1 MSFLDVIK
9 GMDVVP
15 YPHEEDYDIFQK
27 SVYVLYSH
35 DRRFQLGYLLPLVV
49 TELDRSGLV
58 FVDKDSR
65 SVQLAPELSTVELR
79 SDKLNQMATEWK
91 NAGLFSTLDGWRNEL
106 YTIYSPEKEP
116 YMFLERALC
125 PLLGVVMYGVHIN
138 GYVRTKEGLKLWI
151 PRRSATKQ
159 TFPGMLDNTVAG
171 GLGYPHGLMETC
183 IKECYE
189 EAGLTEDIVKQNLR
203 NVGVMSFFYQSK
215 KGDYTTEAGLLQP
228 EVEYLYDLEMSGKTL
243 PSPVD
248 GEAEDFQLLGIPQI
262 CDLVKSG
269 QFTPT
274 CSGVIID
281 FLMRHG
287 YLVPENEPHYIE
299 LAARLHRNLPFP
311 LR

>member
-1 MSFLDVIK
+1 
-9 GMDVVP
+9 MDVVP
-15 YPHEEDYDIFQK
+15 YPHEEGYDTFQE
-27 SVYVLYSH
+27 SVYVFYSH
-35 DRRFQLGYLLPLVV
+35 DHRFKLGYLLPLVV

-58 FVDKDSR
+58 SVDKDNR
-65 SVQLAPELSTVELR
+65 SVQLSSELSTAELR
-79 SDKLNQMATEWK
+79 SDKLNRLAREWK

-106 YTIYSPEKEP
+106 YTIYTPEKEP
-116 YMFLERALC
+116 YMYLERALC

-189 EAGLTEDIVKQNLR
+189 EAGLTEHVVKQSVR
-203 NVGVMSFFYQSK
+203 NVGVMSFFYQSV

-248 GEAEDFQLLGIPQI
+248 GEAEDFQLLDIPKI

-287 YLVPENEPHYIE
+287 YLLPETEPDYIE
-299 LAARLHRNLPFP
+299 LASRLHRNLPFP